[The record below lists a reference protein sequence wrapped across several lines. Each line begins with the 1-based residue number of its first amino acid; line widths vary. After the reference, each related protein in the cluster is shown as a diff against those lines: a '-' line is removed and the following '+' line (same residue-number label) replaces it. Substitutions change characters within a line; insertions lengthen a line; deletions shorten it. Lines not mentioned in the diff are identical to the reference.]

1 MDLSELK
8 RMDND
13 GLLVSSS
20 LYYEEVYELYS
31 SLKSRDFMLEGAMM
45 YEYNEDICRIGYSW

>member
-1 MDLSELK
+1 MDLTELK

-31 SLKSRDFMLEGAMM
+31 SLKKQGFHVEGS
-45 YEYNEDICRIGYSW
+45 NDV